1 MLTQIN
7 NYKAEAHE
15 PSPQLESG
23 LLSVSAPRGAGDIAT
38 AAGPVAVA
46 PGSSGSKRRSSNS
59 RVFFV
64 ENEAPSPSNDA
75 DPYSGNKNTDNFTN
89 NSQKGGNN
97 NATNHNINSDATHQP
112 YPTAVN
118 NDRIGNT
125 NTLQSQSIGNGGF
138 QYIGSLQQVFQSL
151 SPNEMLSPPQPPGTF
166 VQSTLSESTSSKS
179 LQSLST
185 AAAPPLP
192 SPTIAAAA
200 YSPQQASEV
209 EYFFQSPP
217 PPAHALRGAPV
228 NKQST
233 RSAYATQS
241 LSSQQRSSGGSA
253 KSKSAGSTLSK
264 EKERGREKDSG
275 ATEFRLAGS
284 TVSPEIAKLL
294 KTSRTSTGIPVT
306 SIDLGSTASI
316 KRFQNYH

>member
-1 MLTQIN
+1 
-7 NYKAEAHE
+7 
-15 PSPQLESG
+15 
-23 LLSVSAPRGAGDIAT
+23 
-38 AAGPVAVA
+38 
-46 PGSSGSKRRSSNS
+46 
-59 RVFFV
+59 
-64 ENEAPSPSNDA
+64 
-75 DPYSGNKNTDNFTN
+75 
-89 NSQKGGNN
+89 
-97 NATNHNINSDATHQP
+97 
-112 YPTAVN
+112 
-118 NDRIGNT
+118 
-125 NTLQSQSIGNGGF
+125 
-138 QYIGSLQQVFQSL
+138 VFQSL

-185 AAAPPLP
+185 AAPLPLP
-192 SPTIAAAA
+192 SPTTAAAA

-233 RSAYATQS
+233 HSAYTTQS

-284 TVSPEIAKLL
+284 TVSPEIPKLL